1 MDNKFGNF
9 WGQLLVGHG
18 ALSTGNFERTTS
30 PSIASVTSGYS
41 VTSTGSMRKNL
52 EWDTTADLRPG
63 KHCGEGDEVIQ
74 NQQEAAR
81 RIVIEKDNLS
91 QMVIET
97 YSNYFPREDP
107 EGKPSKKPLA
117 TSSGASQCKLTS

>member
-1 MDNKFGNF
+1 
-9 WGQLLVGHG
+9 LLIGHG
-18 ALSTGNFERTTS
+18 ALGTGHFDRTTS

-63 KHCGEGDEVIQ
+63 KHWGEGDEVIQ
-74 NQQEAAR
+74 NQQEAS
-81 RIVIEKDNLS
+81 KNLDNLS

-107 EGKPSKKPLA
+107 EGKPSKKTVA
-117 TSSGASQCKLTS
+117 TSSGASQGKSKC

>member
-1 MDNKFGNF
+1 MLAGP
-9 WGQLLVGHG
+9 GVLGTGH
-18 ALSTGNFERTTS
+18 FDRTAS

-63 KHCGEGDEVIQ
+63 KHWGEGGEVIQ

-117 TSSGASQCKLTS
+117 SSSMATQGKPIDYKS